1 VTLDSAPGPTPWR
14 RSTFRMQNCGLFAY
28 CPGVKGSVMLR
39 MKRAG
44 IGVAAALAVP
54 LWLVTGGGVAVAQSI
69 PAPGRYLCTGASGGM
84 ADLDFTVGPG
94 NIYTTVKGFRGTMS
108 VHPGT
113 GNVLFH
119 GAPPQASYQ
128 GRYSTGPPPQVA
140 LLTVTGGVS
149 SEAGI
154 VCQMR

>member
-1 VTLDSAPGPTPWR
+1 MPR
-14 RSTFRMQNCGLFAY
+14 Q
-28 CPGVKGSVMLR
+28 KQ
-39 MKRAG
+39 AG
-44 IGVAAALAVP
+44 IGVAAALAASM
-54 LWLVTGGGVAVAQSI
+54 WLAAGGGFAAAQSI
-69 PAPGRYLCTGASGGM
+69 PASGRFQCTGANGAM

-94 NIYTTVKGFRGTMS
+94 NIYTTVRGFRGTMS

-128 GRYSTGPPPQVA
+128 GRYSAGPPPQVA
-140 LLTVTGGVS
+140 LLTVTDGKS
-149 SEAGI
+149 AETAI

>member
-1 VTLDSAPGPTPWR
+1 MRGPR
-14 RSTFRMQNCGLFAY
+14 QAII
-28 CPGVKGSVMLR
+28 
-39 MKRAG
+39 A
-44 IGVAAALAVP
+44 VAAALAAS
-54 LWLVTGGGVAVAQSI
+54 LWLVAGGGIALAQSV
-69 PAPGRYLCTGASGGM
+69 PASGRYQCTGANGVT

-113 GNVLFH
+113 GNLLFH

-128 GRYSTGPPPQVA
+128 GRYSPGSPRQVT
-140 LLTVTGGVS
+140 LLTVTDGKSV
-149 SEAGI
+149 ETGI